1 MTAYAEALTLV
12 NGIAVI
18 NKCEDAVK
26 ASNTYLAALA
36 QVEGIVTA
44 AWSGEHDE
52 LSKSICD
59 QLWLTYHV

>member
-1 MTAYAEALTLV
+1 MAAYATALTLV

-18 NKCEDAVK
+18 SKCEEAVK
-26 ASNTYLAALA
+26 ASNTYLEALA

-44 AWSGEHDE
+44 AWSGEQDH